1 MRQVRVTRRRVLAL
15 VLISLSCAAAAH
27 RLVTTA
33 SAGDDREESASA
45 GGEGETA
52 IEAASFARA
61 EFFGARALVPYP
73 TAEARNRLAD
83 VREKYPDE
91 PQVALRLSQLD
102 EKLGQ
107 FDEAERELS
116 AFIELAPDKQEAL
129 TTLASFYD
137 RRAQFEKEA
146 ATFERLL
153 AAAPAEQ
160 RAEIFSRLIELARV
174 HGLENYLKPEFY
186 QKFIEQGAGVF
197 EIIEQLLDKL
207 AEEENYP
214 EALKVLRQ
222 YGDRYPERQSYL
234 LKKEVSI
241 LAAMKNW
248 KEAEGVYQKAFDPFW
263 PREAAEEFYQFLS
276 DHDRFRAYGHELAQ
290 AFARDPADFDTALRL
305 IHYRGYTGERSPRV
319 IAELERA
326 RGARRI
332 QWKPEELATLARL
345 LIAAGDGDTA
355 SRFIYTLYAQNELK
369 PGSPL
374 REQVLYQLF
383 ELLSDARDQRLALTR
398 GDLKFY
404 EDIAASDPHPGMLG
418 GVLSLVLSDTEPAR
432 ELAEQERRAVRYF
445 NRAAAFRIFTAYKQ
459 EYPTSPELAQM
470 YLDIV
475 RLYSATGE
483 PQVAAATLA
492 EFESRYADAPAY
504 AEVALK
510 LADCYVAL
518 GKTDEEHALYQRV
531 LDYLGKK
538 REAGERLVPAAGR
551 ARADGSGATV
561 LDVYSEPTEVK
572 PPVNYDTAALNRG
585 IYVPTDYEE
594 SKDAAA
600 AAYDDS
606 RYTDYLVTSKP
617 PAGGAGGVTYAGVL
631 ERYVSSLARTKPG
644 DAVLV
649 LYANELKKYPDEQGL
664 YEQMLQWL
672 GQTNLFDEQL
682 RVYKAALARF
692 PTTVWR
698 DRLARWFLR
707 RERRQEFEAYSR
719 ELLAQLNDGEVQ
731 SYLDRF
737 ISLTADPQAT
747 NGGAQLYLGLY
758 TLAHERFPHNLSF
771 VRGLLKF
778 YAARERWDEWRR
790 LMAEYYFTSREIRD
804 EFLAHLAGRNE
815 LRPNLER
822 ARERSLNASG
832 DARALDA
839 LPYKLFRADAA
850 AHLANYE
857 EAIDAYRELNRLYPN
872 TPEFAERL
880 ISFTRSLGQHNPKF
894 LEEAAEV
901 SRQLA
906 DAFPASAAYR
916 TRAGEVRA
924 ELGDYDRARGE
935 WEQLIATG
943 LGTPDTYLETAT
955 VYWDYFQYEDAL
967 RVITQLRERVHD
979 PDLYAFEAGAI
990 LEATHRT
997 EEALAEYVKT
1007 LGSADGGASEAIA
1020 RGGRGKLRLT
1030 RLYKRDRIPAQ
1041 LARAVE
1047 RERARRADGS
1057 ALALDYADLLSDAGA
1072 RSEAAAVLKRE
1083 IARSNSREFLDYSR
1097 NILPRDKDE
1106 GVSRL
1111 ALERL
1116 AALPLSPRFSISYRL
1131 QLAEDSLERGHR
1143 EETRGALGE
1152 LVEKFPTNY
1161 GVLDEAENLYWRMGL
1176 REDSLRVL
1184 ESAARRGLGRFH
1196 YVFGRKLAARLT
1208 LLDRLPQ
1215 AERVLVGLHSEDK
1228 LNTEVFHELARIY
1241 LRTSNTAGLKRA
1253 FGETLAAIKE
1263 QDLDRVELH
1272 AQVAALRGQM
1282 IDAFTRLKDYA
1293 AAVEQHIEIINRE
1306 PEDEANVEAA
1316 IDYAKRYGGADTLL
1330 AYYRR
1335 TAGEAYKNYRWNVV
1349 LARIYEAKNDLQSAA
1364 ENYKAAI
1371 ANQPEMVELYD
1382 ALAQIYARLNNTEG
1396 ALEAL
1401 NHAAELTNDDPSYIR
1416 RIAELLEKSG
1426 RRREAEEARQK
1437 LPVAAQP
1444 PQQETAGSKF
1454 KEAERLRGVERSR
1467 AVAAYR
1473 QAFDTLLADPFA
1485 HELKG
1490 AEITGYVQTVRDEEK
1505 LDAVAAR
1512 LWQLRDKLAA
1522 EAARQDSKVA
1532 GAARASLTVLDGAL
1546 PEAVGGV
1553 AAERGTG
1560 DELSALFTDL
1570 NRRVEDALGR
1580 PDASET
1586 LALLQNLCHRAGFGA
1601 LEEKV
1606 LVAQTSSAYGTG
1618 NRDLYRQRLQGLVDF
1633 YAARGDYR
1641 RVIELMEAERGRT
1654 RDDKAFDYLRVIASN
1669 ARAVGDREKELQ
1681 ALRENYRRLS
1691 LSSSSGQASATDET
1705 VARYLEAL
1713 YEQGAEGRR
1722 ELQELAQ
1729 QASPFQL
1736 QLINFML
1743 GRGDGELAHEA
1754 IERAP
1759 FSEAWKLSRHAG
1771 ASLALADYGPQSGG
1785 YFADAL
1791 QLKSVGEL
1799 VAQKPAG
1806 SRQPAGDDWFRL
1818 AQTYGE
1824 WLYQSRKETGAG
1836 RPRALLAAMIE
1847 NRPHDRDEQAKLG
1860 RWYLEQK
1867 DYEHAL
1873 AHLGLAGELS
1883 AGDVNTLADSG
1894 SAAFLAGDE
1903 SKARE
1908 IWSEMIAGKRPEL
1921 QSCELY
1927 LRTLGAHGLAAEARE
1942 KVFKTVAE
1950 GLSDFGDY
1958 EGYEDAN
1965 AVGAERQKQLDSLRA
1980 MIRALSESFGKGVDE
1995 AGGDGARATQAES
2008 ARAEFFYRL
2017 SEAAEGSD
2025 FLPKTLLEESLV
2037 ARDRLGPFY
2046 ELLIRRS
2053 AALSSYERDYDY
2065 TARLQSAWG
2074 AEEAEGALDQETDYQ
2089 PSEPSSKRLVWE
2101 RAYLDYLIAR
2111 REWTPARRVV
2121 KAIETEISR
2130 RYARP
2135 AWLRLATLR
2144 LDLAD
2149 GREAEAVAG
2158 LRRFAGVEGVKDS
2171 AVVSAPAVERLN
2183 MAAAMLR
2190 EEGRGAAADQ
2200 LLEAAY
2206 TRELALENYSAHA
2219 FVGLARLAFA
2229 RGDAGLGLKLLRTM
2243 VALSDEET
2251 REEAAAEVASWPAV
2265 KASAADRAKQE
2276 GAETE
2281 NTLDRAAGLRL
2292 AAETAS
2298 VFAQFNAAAD
2308 YRRRLSELSPED
2320 ETNRLELA
2328 RVLSAKKDDEE
2339 AVRVLAEVIGDRRA
2353 TRRARWQAV
2362 RLAPE
2367 IAGARSELWGALKE
2381 RVRAINA
2388 GDDEM
2393 LAALTAASAAGNGT
2407 DEAGKLIRTVEASNP
2422 NPYLTFFGALLESKE
2437 KSDIELTGF
2446 LRALVAGKDARVEDA
2461 FGFAEE
2467 GPLRQIIRFYA
2478 AQGQPRAAL
2487 LAYTLDPT
2495 LKEGGG
2501 TESDEDEASGDGQ
2514 EIQVDA
2520 RAKEEP
2526 RYMTLRER
2534 AAARELQSRRE
2545 LLRLLSEAAERTE
2558 DLGLAV
2564 EFERARLK
2572 LLPAASER
2580 QAAEARIAELLSR
2593 QKEDS
2598 RRPVVAYSV
2607 DQNLIAR
2614 R

>member
-1 MRQVRVTRRRVLAL
+1 MLLPMRKLKLTTWRVLAL
-15 VLISLSCAAAAH
+15 VLISLSCAAVAH
-27 RLVTTA
+27 RLSTTA
-33 SAGDDREESASA
+33 AAEGDREESARA
-45 GGEGETA
+45 GEPGETA

-61 EFFGARALVPYP
+61 EFFGAQALVPYP

-102 EKLGQ
+102 EKLGR

-116 AFIELAPDKQEAL
+116 AFVELEPDKQEAL
-129 TTLASFYD
+129 TTLAAFYD
-137 RRAQFEKEA
+137 RRAEFEKEA

-153 AAAPAEQ
+153 DAAPAEQ
-160 RAEIFSRLIELARV
+160 RAQIFSRLVELARM

-186 QKFIEQGAGVF
+186 QKYAGAGVF

-207 AEEENYP
+207 LEEENYP
-214 EALKVLRQ
+214 EALTVLRQ
-222 YGDRYPERQSYL
+222 YKDRYPERRSYL

-263 PREAAEEFYQFLS
+263 PRETSEEFYQFLS

-305 IHYRGYTGERSPRV
+305 IHYRGYTGEHSPRV

-345 LIAAGDGDTA
+345 MIADGDGDTA
-355 SRFIYTLYAQNELK
+355 SRFVYTLSAQGELK
-369 PGSPL
+369 PASPL
-374 REQVLYQLF
+374 RAKVLYQLF

-404 EDIAASDPHPGMLG
+404 EDIATSDPHPGMLG

-432 ELAEQERRAVRYF
+432 ELEDQERRAVRYF
-445 NRAAAFRIFTAYKQ
+445 NRAAAFRLFTAYKQ

-475 RLYSATGE
+475 RLYAATKE
-483 PQVAAATLA
+483 PQVAGATLA

-518 GKTDEEHALYQRV
+518 GKTDEEHALYRRI

-538 REAGERLVPAAGR
+538 RAAGSWLVPAAGTTR
-551 ARADGSGATV
+551 TNGTEPTA

-572 PPVNYDTAALNRG
+572 PSTGYDPAGSNPG
-585 IYVPTDYEE
+585 ITISTEYEE
-594 SKDAAA
+594 SKDAADD
-600 AAYDDS
+600 YDDS
-606 RYTDYLVTSKP
+606 RYTDYLVSFKA
-617 PAGGAGGVTYAGVL
+617 PAGGEENVTYAEVL
-631 ERYVSSLARTKPG
+631 ERYVSSLAKGNRN
-644 DAVLV
+644 DDILA

-682 RVYKAALARF
+682 KVYKAALAKF
-692 PTTVWR
+692 PTTLWR

-707 RERRQEFEAYSR
+707 RERRQEFESYSR
-719 ELLAQLNDGEVQ
+719 ELLAQLNDTEVQ
-731 SYLDRF
+731 HYLERF
-737 ISLTADPQAT
+737 VGPEVYTQSQ
-747 NGGAQLYLGLY
+747 NGGSQLYLGLY

-778 YAARERWDEWRR
+778 YSLRERWDEWRR

-804 EFLAHLAGRNE
+804 EFLAHLASRNE
-815 LRPNLER
+815 LRSHLER
-822 ARERSLNASG
+822 ARERSLAPNG

-872 TPEFAERL
+872 TPEFSERL

-901 SRQLA
+901 SRQMA

-916 TRAGEVRA
+916 TRAGEVQA

-943 LGTPDTYLETAT
+943 RGAAETYLETAT
-955 VYWDYFQYEDAL
+955 VYWDYFQYNDAL
-967 RVITQLRERVHD
+967 RVITELRERVHD
-979 PDLYAFEAGAI
+979 TDLYAFQAGAI
-990 LEATHRT
+990 LEARHKT
-997 EEALAEYVKT
+997 EEALAEYVKALDPDGSDSEDYWRAGRR
-1007 LGSADGGASEAIA
+1007 LG
-1020 RGGRGKLRLT
+1020 K
-1030 RLYKRDRIPAQ
+1030 LYKREGVPAK
-1041 LARAVE
+1041 LRVAFE

-1057 ALALDYADLLSDAGA
+1057 SLVLAYAGLLKDAGEPSA
-1072 RSEAAAVLKRE
+1072 AAAVLKQE
-1083 IARSNSREFLDYSR
+1083 IARSDAREFLTSARD
-1097 NILPRDKDE
+1097 ILPTDADE
-1106 GVSRL
+1106 GVGRL

-1116 AALPLSPRFSISYRL
+1116 ASLPLSPRFSIAYRL
-1131 QLAEDSLERGHR
+1131 QLAEDSLERGR
-1143 EETRGALGE
+1143 LEEAAGALGR

-1184 ESAARRGLGRFH
+1184 EGAARRGLGRFH
-1196 YVFGRKLAARLT
+1196 YVFGRKLATRLT
-1208 LLDRLPQ
+1208 LMDRLPQ

-1228 LNTEVFHELARIY
+1228 LNTEVFHELARVY
-1241 LRTSNTAGLKRA
+1241 LRTSNTGGLKRA
-1253 FGETLAAIKE
+1253 FQETLAAIKE
-1263 QDLDRVELH
+1263 QDLDRGELH

-1306 PEDEANVEAA
+1306 PEDEENVEAA
-1316 IDYAKRYGGADTLL
+1316 IDYARRYGGADTLL
-1330 AYYRR
+1330 AYYQR
-1335 TAGEAYKNYRWNVV
+1335 TANDAYKNYRWNVV
-1349 LARIYEAKNDLQSAA
+1349 LARIYEAKSDLASAA

-1371 ANQPEMVELYD
+1371 SNQPEMVELYD
-1382 ALAQIYARLNNTEG
+1382 ALAQIYARMNNTAG

-1401 NHAAELTNDDPSYIR
+1401 NRAAELTDDDPVYVR
-1416 RIAELLEKSG
+1416 RIVELLEKAG
-1426 RRREAEEARQK
+1426 RRREAEEARER
-1437 LPVAAQP
+1437 LPVTVQP
-1444 PQQETAGSKF
+1444 PQQETAGSQF
-1454 KEAERLRGVERSR
+1454 TEAERLKSVEKSK

-1490 AEITGYVQTVRDEEK
+1490 AEITGYVQTVREEER
-1505 LDAVAAR
+1505 LDQVAAR
-1512 LWQLRDKLAA
+1512 LWQLREKLVA
-1522 EAARQDSKVA
+1522 EAARKDSKVA
-1532 GAARASLTVLDGAL
+1532 GAARASLTVLDGAI

-1560 DELSALFTDL
+1560 DELSALFADL
-1570 NRRVEDALGR
+1570 NRRIEDALGR
-1580 PDASET
+1580 ADADGT

-1601 LEEKV
+1601 LEEKI
-1606 LVAQTSSAYGTG
+1606 LAALTASAYETG

-1633 YAARGDYR
+1633 YTSRGDYR

-1654 RDDKAFDYLRVIASN
+1654 DDDGKAFDYLRVIASN
-1669 ARAVGDREKELQ
+1669 ARAVGDAGKELQ

-1691 LSSSSGQASATDET
+1691 LNGQAGQASAPDEM

-1713 YEQGAEGRR
+1713 YEHGEEGRS
-1722 ELQELAQ
+1722 ELRELAQ
-1729 QASPFQL
+1729 AASPYQL
-1736 QLINFML
+1736 QLINFL
-1743 GRGDGELAHEA
+1743 LSRGDGELAHNA
-1754 IERAP
+1754 IEHAP
-1759 FSEAWKLSRHAG
+1759 FPEAWKLSRHAG
-1771 ASLALADYGPQSGG
+1771 ASLALADYGPQSEG

-1799 VAQKPAG
+1799 VAQKPAN
-1806 SRQPAGDDWFRL
+1806 SKQPTGDDWFRL
-1818 AQTYGE
+1818 AQAYGQ
-1824 WLYQSRKETGAG
+1824 WLDQSQKEGEPG
-1836 RPRALLAAMIE
+1836 RGHALLAAMIE
-1847 NRPHDRDEQAKLG
+1847 NRPHDQNEQARLG
-1860 RWYLEQK
+1860 RWYLGRK
-1867 DYEHAL
+1867 DYERAL
-1873 AHLGLAGELS
+1873 AHLSLANEMS
-1883 AGDVNTLADSG
+1883 AGDVNTLADLG
-1894 SAAFLAGDE
+1894 AAAFLAGDE
-1903 SKARE
+1903 GQARE
-1908 IWSEMIAGKRPEL
+1908 IWAKIIEGERPALER
-1921 QSCELY
+1921 CELY
-1927 LRTLGAHGLAAEARE
+1927 LRTLAAHGLAAEARE
-1942 KVFKTVAE
+1942 RLFKIVAE
-1950 GLSDFGDY
+1950 ELSSVSDY
-1958 EGYEDAN
+1958 VVYENPDGTS
-1965 AVGAERQKQLDSLRA
+1965 VEQQKQLQSLRA
-1980 MIRALSESFGKGVDE
+1980 MIRALSESFGGGVDE
-1995 AGGDGARATQAES
+1995 TGADGAGGAQVES
-2008 ARAEFFYRL
+2008 ERAEFFYRL
-2017 SEAAEGSD
+2017 SEAASD
-2025 FLPKTLLEESLV
+2025 SSFLPKMLTEESLV

-2053 AALSSYERDYDY
+2053 SPLSSYERDYDY
-2065 TARLQSAWG
+2065 TARLQSTWS
-2074 AEEAEGALDQETDYQ
+2074 AEEAEEALDQETDYQ
-2089 PSEPSSKRLVWE
+2089 PSEPSSRRIVWE

-2111 REWTPARRVV
+2111 RDWANSRRVV
-2121 KAIETEISR
+2121 KAIEAEISR

-2135 AWLRLATLR
+2135 AWLRLAALR

-2149 GREAEAVAG
+2149 GREAEAMAG
-2158 LRRFAGVEGVKDS
+2158 LRRFAGVEGAQDS
-2171 AVVSAPAVERLN
+2171 TVVSAPGVERLN

-2190 EEGRGAAADQ
+2190 EEGRADVADQ

-2229 RGDAGLGLKLLRTM
+2229 RGDAGHGLKLLHTM
-2243 VALSDEET
+2243 VALSSEET

-2276 GAETE
+2276 GAEAE
-2281 NTLDRAAGLRL
+2281 NTLERAEVLRL

-2298 VFAQFNAAAD
+2298 VFAQFDAAAD
-2308 YRRRLSELSPED
+2308 YRRQLSETSPED

-2328 RVLSAKKDDEE
+2328 RVLSAKGDDEG
-2339 AVRVLAEVIGDRRA
+2339 AVGVLAEIIGDRRA

-2367 IAGARSELWGALKE
+2367 IVGMKSELWGALKE

-2388 GDDEM
+2388 NDEEM
-2393 LAALTAASAAGNGT
+2393 LGALSAESAAGNGT
-2407 DEAGKLIRTVEASNP
+2407 DEAGTLVAKLEAVNP
-2422 NPYLTFFGALLESKE
+2422 NPYLTFFGALVERKQ
-2437 KSDIELTGF
+2437 KSDVELTGF
-2446 LRALVAGKDARVEDA
+2446 LRTLVAGKDARVEEA

-2467 GPLRQIIRFYA
+2467 SPVRQIIRFYA
-2478 AQGQPRAAL
+2478 VKGQPRAAL
-2487 LAYTLDPT
+2487 LAYTLDAS

-2501 TESDEDEASGDGQ
+2501 SDGKDGDGSGGG
-2514 EIQVDA
+2514 EEGVSVDA
-2520 RAKEEP
+2520 QGKNDA
-2526 RYMTLRER
+2526 RYVTLSER
-2534 AAARELQSRRE
+2534 AAARELESRRE
-2545 LLRLLSEAAERTE
+2545 ILRLLSEAAERTE
-2558 DLGLAV
+2558 DLNLAV

-2572 LLPAASER
+2572 LLPAEGER
-2580 QAAEARIAELLSR
+2580 RAAAARIAELLSR
-2593 QKEDS
+2593 QKENS
-2598 RRPVVAYSV
+2598 RRAVVAYSV